1 MSECK
6 VYLGNLSYDTG
17 ERWDSNFHKPISS
30 RQQTSCY
37 SLVIVLSPVIGF
49 ICCLRPSSDCQI
61 QLSIVHIYTKN
72 WSSENLSQFV
82 GVFFSSFWNAQIQDG
97 LCQTTSL
104 LKFWIFSEYSIL
116 SFVNLQTKVKK
127 SARKL
132 LPFAVVGPTVIQVT
146 WSLGSLLGP
155 PQLVGVL
162 TSGAFSLGMC
172 WASLDS
178 ISRTLPGHPPNSW
191 AKGQNLGH
199 TGHHPS
205 WASDH
210 GHWASPWVWSR
221 FKMGRA
227 LFLGRSLWLMPVS
240 ALS

>member
-1 MSECK
+1 MQGLPGQPVLRHRREVGLKFS
-6 VYLGNLSYDTG
+6 
-17 ERWDSNFHKPISS
+17 
-30 RQQTSCY
+30 QTDFKQSKTFGY
-37 SLVIVLSPVIGF
+37 SLVVVLSPVIVIVGF
-49 ICCLRPSSDCQI
+49 ICCLCPSSDCQI

-178 ISRTLPGHPPNSW
+178 ISRTLPGHPPNIW

-210 GHWASPWVWSR
+210 GHPPGSDLGSKWAGHCFWAGHCGWCR
-221 FKMGRA
+221 
-227 LFLGRSLWLMPVS
+227 
-240 ALS
+240 